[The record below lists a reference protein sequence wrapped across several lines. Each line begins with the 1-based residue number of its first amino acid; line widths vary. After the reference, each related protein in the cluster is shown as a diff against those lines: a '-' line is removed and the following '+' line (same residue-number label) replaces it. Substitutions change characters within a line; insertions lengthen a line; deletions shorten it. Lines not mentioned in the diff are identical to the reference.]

1 MRNIAFL
8 LGCCLVAFLAG
19 LLIYF
24 YNKPTRNVA
33 AETGISIT
41 AAELYAQFNTDHL
54 QANEVYLN
62 KVLQVSGQVLSI
74 KNTPYAAPVVILNTG
89 NPECGIACLLNHLVA
104 PTAHPVKPG
113 ETIIIKGICTGY
125 VNHVVLSNSSLVN

>member
-1 MRNIAFL
+1 MRNIVFT
-8 LGCCLVAFLAG
+8 LGCGFVAFLAG

-24 YNKPTRNVA
+24 YTKPTRNVA

-41 AAELYAQFNTDHL
+41 AAELYAKFTADHL

-62 KVLQVSGQVLSI
+62 KVLQVSGQVLYI

-89 NPECGIACLLNHLVA
+89 NSECGIACLLNQQVA
-104 PTAHPVKPG
+104 PAAQPVKPG
-113 ETIIIKGICTGY
+113 EKIIIKGVCTGY